1 MKNINLLIRNPI
13 FWVIIGAFLVT
24 FALVIVSI
32 SYYNHECPKVEIP
45 ELTKE
50 TIEQIKKIN
59 NAETIND
66 IDSLLL
72 ELYGFGSK

>member
-1 MKNINLLIRNPI
+1 MKNIKLLINNFQ
-13 FWVIIGAFLVT
+13 FWLIIYALIVSFS
-24 FALVIVSI
+24 LVIVSI
-32 SYYNHECPKVEIP
+32 SYHNHECPKVEIP

-72 ELYGFGSK
+72 ELYGFNSK